1 MPDCGG
7 DRVTVTSRFRPDRAT
22 LMAEYDRLYDEGNAI
37 LKQHDPCQIRTV
49 DGVASCVR
57 TRAQPSYEN
66 PNQEGQ
72 LCCGGCKHLGPN
84 GCIVRSLGCKL
95 SLCSYFSFDAPVV
108 VALNDLQRQARA
120 LQVPSYFRASKEQCF
135 SPVKEQ
141 L

>member
-84 GCIVRSLGCKL
+84 GCTVKSLGCKL
-95 SLCSYFSFDAPVV
+95 TLCGYLPYDAPVV
-108 VALNDLQRQARA
+108 VALYDLRKQVWG
-120 LQVPSYFRASKEQCF
+120 LGVPSSIRASKEQCF
-135 SPVKEQ
+135 MTFEEQ
-141 L
+141 S